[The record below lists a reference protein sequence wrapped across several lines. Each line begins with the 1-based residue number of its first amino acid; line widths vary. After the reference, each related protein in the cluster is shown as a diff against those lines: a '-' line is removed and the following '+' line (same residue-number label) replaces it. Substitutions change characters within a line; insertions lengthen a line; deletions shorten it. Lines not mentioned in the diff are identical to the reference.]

1 MKIDSNFYTGLKSLE
16 IELYPLLLSFKDLNN
31 SVQTPIFDTLEAF
44 LDLNNMDCSLES
56 LSTQTSTASDAGQT

>member
-16 IELYPLLLSFKDLNN
+16 IELYPLLLIFKELNN
-31 SVQTPIFDTLEAF
+31 SVQTPIFDTLEDF